1 MQVNTNEN
9 TLIAKIVGLVIALV
23 VLGMVLVPF
32 VTDATTTER
41 TFKNEG
47 YYNLDKTAEDFT
59 FSWDYTSPTE
69 FVINNETVT
78 YTNTNAMDVSI
89 VLGEKF
95 AVRLQPQ
102 NAKVTFYGLG
112 TYITADSINTTLTV
126 TVESGTL
133 TATNENTSKSVTD
146 VTELYYISETGPY
159 VMKKSDSIAYLNS
172 GSEIV
177 ADSEIYASGQ
187 TFNGAKSIF
196 WHLEGTI
203 DDMDYPDAFDNL
215 LQISDETINGQYSN
229 RYNDLFELSNIT
241 FTAYNTYQ
249 ELSYNV
255 TASYF
260 VVPAEVTAE
269 LSQHA
274 SNIEITLYQM
284 IPILVVLGLIV
295 AIVGMFAYNRYGN

>member
-1 MQVNTNEN
+1 MKMDVNKM
-9 TLIAKIVGLVIALV
+9 I
-23 VLGMVLVPF
+23 GMVVGVVVGVLILSAALFPVI
-32 VTDATTTER
+32 DSATTTER

-133 TATNENTSKSVTD
+133 TATNEDTSKSVTS

-269 LSQHA
+269 LTVHA
-274 SNIEITLYQM
+274 SQDEIDLLET
-284 IPILVVLGLIV
+284 IPILITVGLILG
-295 AIVGMFAYNRYGN
+295 IVGAVFVRRFE

>member
-1 MQVNTNEN
+1 MVVGVVVGV
-9 TLIAKIVGLVIALV
+9 LILSAALFPVI
-23 VLGMVLVPF
+23 
-32 VTDATTTER
+32 DSATTTER

-133 TATNENTSKSVTD
+133 TATNEDTSKSVTS

-269 LSQHA
+269 LTVHA
-274 SNIEITLYQM
+274 SQDEIDLLET
-284 IPILVVLGLIV
+284 IPILITVGLILG
-295 AIVGMFAYNRYGN
+295 IVGAVFVRRFE